1 MPLINICPILSTYF
15 GYLPNLSDMP
25 RTFKRSFPSV
35 EKQMRALGERLKLAR
50 LRRELSTVL
59 FAERL
64 GISRDTLSR
73 LEKGN
78 PNIALGTYMR
88 ALRVLGLDK
97 DMDAVARDDEL
108 GRKLQ
113 DIKLPG
119 QRKPRTNVSGAAPVK
134 TARPA
139 KTHPKRSD
147 DQQ

>member
-1 MPLINICPILSTYF
+1 
-15 GYLPNLSDMP
+15 
-25 RTFKRSFPSV
+25 
-35 EKQMRALGERLKLAR
+35 MRALGERLKLAR

-73 LEKGN
+73 LEKGD

-97 DMDAVARDDEL
+97 DVDAVARDDEL

-113 DIKLPG
+113 DLKLPG
-119 QRKPRTNVSGAAPVK
+119 QRKPRTERPSTAPIK
-134 TARPA
+134 TAPPDKA
-139 KTHPKRSD
+139 HPKRSD
-147 DQQ
+147 GQ